1 LFKEDFYHP
10 QLKKTAKEKWKLDLE
25 RQKYLESAGY
35 NITIVWENELEE
47 YIKQYDKFNSTSSRK
62 DSVQSKTSW

>member
-47 YIKQYDKFNSTSSRK
+47 YIKQYDKFN
-62 DSVQSKTSW
+62 

>member
-1 LFKEDFYHP
+1 MFKEDFYHP